1 MTYLYLFNESGD
13 CTIIVHQFQEDMVS
27 EIASRNGAAS
37 YLTSDVMLPLDRAR
51 NVDGVLQ
58 NVQRQP
64 TTIELAA
71 QARERRDRLLI
82 ESDWT
87 DTVSAQSR
95 LGPTVFQA
103 WMDYR
108 QALRDV
114 PSQSGFPAQID
125 WPAAP

>member
-1 MTYLYLFNESGD
+1 MTSLYLFNESGE
-13 CTIIVHQFQEDMVS
+13 CSMIIHQFDEDMVP

-37 YLTSDVMLPLDRAR
+37 YLLSDLMMSPDRAR

-58 NVQRQP
+58 DVPRTP
-64 TTIELAA
+64 TTAELAA
-71 QARERRDRLLI
+71 QARERRNRLLI

-87 DTVSAQSR
+87 DTFSASTR

-114 PSQSGFPAQID
+114 PSQPGFPSQID